1 MPWLGSCKRKV
12 AGSAAMISVNVE
24 KLGDLSV
31 VECDGRIVRSDAA
44 FSLRDSVISQSD
56 ARVIVLDLSEVNAL
70 EGGGLGMLMFLQ
82 HWAQDHHIQLKL
94 FNPRSAV
101 RARLEHTTTSMAF
114 EIVSL
119 EDLLDLFG
127 QAEHGYPLAA

>member
-1 MPWLGSCKRKV
+1 MARCVQMEEVWRAV
-12 AGSAAMISVNVE
+12 MINVNVE
-24 KLGDLSV
+24 KLGELRV

-44 FSLRDSVISQSD
+44 FALRDSVTSQAD

-82 HWAQDHHIQLKL
+82 RWAQDHHIKLKL
-94 FNPRSAV
+94 FNPRSSV
-101 RARLEHTTTSMAF
+101 RARLERTAPPVGF

-119 EDLLDLFG
+119 EELLDLLG
-127 QAEHGYPLAA
+127 QADHGGPLAS

>member
-1 MPWLGSCKRKV
+1 MEDVWRAV
-12 AGSAAMISVNVE
+12 MINVNVE
-24 KLGDLSV
+24 KLGALRV

-44 FSLRDSVISQSD
+44 FALRDNVTSQAD

-82 HWAQDHHIQLKL
+82 RWAQDHHIQLKL
-94 FNPRSAV
+94 FNPRTYV
-101 RARLEHTTTSMAF
+101 RARLERTTTPIVF

-119 EDLLDLFG
+119 EELLDLLA
-127 QAEHGYPLAA
+127 QADQGAPLTS